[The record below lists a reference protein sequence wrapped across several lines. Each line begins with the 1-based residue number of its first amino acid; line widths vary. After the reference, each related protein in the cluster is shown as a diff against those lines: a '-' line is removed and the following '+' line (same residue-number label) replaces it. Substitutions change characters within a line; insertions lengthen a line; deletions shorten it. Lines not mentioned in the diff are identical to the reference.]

1 MTLSEAF
8 DTIEQYS
15 QEGERAGTCLFR
27 YGRLLID
34 RGGIQRGLD
43 CCPVC
48 GQYHGMGWIFVT
60 HDDGRRIGIHLP
72 LYHYAKAGHPI
83 SETDI
88 DAELLF
94 AIIADA

>member
-8 DTIEQYS
+8 DKIEKYS

-27 YGRLLID
+27 YRRLLID
-34 RGGIQRGLD
+34 RGGIQRGVES
-43 CCPVC
+43 CPIC
-48 GQYHGMGWIFVT
+48 GNYHGMGWITVT
-60 HDDGRRIGIHLP
+60 HDDGRHITIQLP

-83 SETDI
+83 SDTDI